1 MQRDRAPLQLA
12 DEGTVVPIPATG
24 TPDQATVEPSTDGT
38 RLGARILTAPGSP
51 AGRGSSRP
59 PAPAGMPGA
68 HNPDD

>member
-1 MQRDRAPLQLA
+1 MQREAHLQLA

-24 TPDQATVEPSTDGT
+24 SLDEATVEPSPNGT

-68 HNPDD
+68 QNSA